1 MKKHRCLVCGLLV
14 GITIPHFTASAE
26 IAKPNSTTAPAA
38 SSVPHK
44 TNGQSP
50 RNIEEECEAE
60 WRADKEGMMKRGLTE
75 DRYVEQCSV
84 KDDVPTIPSE
94 NGAPSVA
101 PNRPPARE
109 R

>member
-1 MKKHRCLVCGLLV
+1 MKNHRCLVCGVLA
-14 GITIPHFTASAE
+14 GITILHFTASAE
-26 IAKPNSTTAPAA
+26 TAKPNSTTTPAA
-38 SSVPHK
+38 SSAPH
-44 TNGQSP
+44 NRQSS

-60 WRADKEGMMKRGLTE
+60 WRADKEGMMKHGLTE

>member
-1 MKKHRCLVCGLLV
+1 MKKLRCLVYGVLA
-14 GITIPHFTASAE
+14 GITILHFTASAE
-26 IAKPNSTTAPAA
+26 TAQSNSTTAPAA
-38 SSVPHK
+38 SAAPH
-44 TNGQSP
+44 NSP

-60 WRADKEGMMKRGLTE
+60 WSADKEAMMKHGLTE
-75 DRYVEQCSV
+75 DRYVEQCRV

>member
-1 MKKHRCLVCGLLV
+1 MKKHRCLVCGVLA
-14 GITIPHFTASAE
+14 GITILHFTASAE
-26 IAKPNSTTAPAA
+26 TAKPNSTTAPAA
-38 SSVPHK
+38 SSAPH
-44 TNGQSP
+44 NGQSS

-60 WRADKEGMMKRGLTE
+60 WRADKDSMMRRGLTE

-94 NGAPSVA
+94 NAAPSVA

>member
-1 MKKHRCLVCGLLV
+1 MKMHRCLVCGVLA
-14 GITIPHFTASAE
+14 GIAILHFTASAE
-26 IAKPNSTTAPAA
+26 TAKPLSTTAPAA
-38 SSVPHK
+38 SSAP
-44 TNGQSP
+44 QSS

-60 WRADKEGMMKRGLTE
+60 WSADKEGMMKHGLTE

-84 KDDVPTIPSE
+84 RDDVPTIPSE

-101 PNRPPARE
+101 PNRPPAGE

>member
-1 MKKHRCLVCGLLV
+1 MTKHRCFVCGVLA
-14 GITIPHFTASAE
+14 GITILHFGASAE
-26 IAKPNSTTAPAA
+26 IAKPNTTTVPAA
-38 SSVPHK
+38 SSAPHK
-44 TNGQSP
+44 TTGQR
-50 RNIEEECEAE
+50 RNIEEECELE
-60 WRADKEGMMKRGLTE
+60 WRADKEAKMKRGLTE

-101 PNRPPARE
+101 PHRPPARE

>member
-1 MKKHRCLVCGLLV
+1 
-14 GITIPHFTASAE
+14 
-26 IAKPNSTTAPAA
+26 
-38 SSVPHK
+38 
-44 TNGQSP
+44 
-50 RNIEEECEAE
+50 
-60 WRADKEGMMKRGLTE
+60 LTE